1 MIIQC
6 HAPNRVLDFGGWT
19 DTWFA
24 KSGAVLN
31 VTVSLFARVTVTTVE
46 RR

>member
-1 MIIQC
+1 MIIQS

-31 VTVSLFARVTVTTVE
+31 VAVSLFARVTVTTVQL
-46 RR
+46 